1 MQVREKYE
9 TTIVFDGE
17 EGEQIV
23 VSYDNRGEPYRQGIT
38 LALHEPD
45 KPWRSCV
52 FLEKHEAQGLA
63 AIIEKLFPK
72 AERT

>member
-1 MQVREKYE
+1 MKVREKYE

-17 EGEQIV
+17 DGEQLVI
-23 VSYDNRGEPYRQGIT
+23 SYDNRGEPYRQGVT

-52 FLEKHEAQGLA
+52 FLEKHEVQGLA
-63 AIIEKLFPK
+63 AMIEKLFP
-72 AERT
+72 RS